1 MSSRFLLI
9 LLKDDNE
16 AGSPKP
22 REASTWIIV
31 MDFQKFAVP
40 NGVLDPELSATSFS
54 VFLPGRS
61 IDLQFKDF

>member
-31 MDFQKFAVP
+31 MDF
-40 NGVLDPELSATSFS
+40 NVLDDA
-54 VFLPGRS
+54 RKK
-61 IDLQFKDF
+61 IDDG